1 MPTPPEGPRGPRLRP
16 ARPEDAEALATLCG
30 QLGYPS
36 ETVQVARRL
45 RSIGT
50 RPDHAVLVAVDGAKL
65 LGWVHVFVTR
75 LLETDARAEIGGL
88 VVDEACR
95 GRGLGK
101 ALVRGAEAWARSYGL
116 RLLRVR
122 TNVTRE
128 RAHRFYEREGFRE
141 EKRQIVLMRDLP
153 APDKP
158 PPPNKRP

>member
-1 MPTPPEGPRGPRLRP
+1 M
-16 ARPEDAEALATLCG
+16 AA
-30 QLGYPS
+30 
-36 ETVQVARRL
+36 RL

-50 RPDHAVLVAVDGAKL
+50 RPDHAVLVAADGPRL

-101 ALVRGAEAWARSYGL
+101 ALVRSAEAWARSYGL
-116 RLLRVR
+116 RLLRVHS
-122 TNVTRE
+122 NVTRE

-141 EKRQIVLMRDLP
+141 EKRQTVFTREL
-153 APDKP
+153 P
-158 PPPNKRP
+158 PPPDKRSPSDKHSPPDKSP